1 MLNLT
6 KKFILLDEVGY
17 LDHTILKFNDK
28 MRKKEKRE
36 RSFKDNT
43 QNKHAT
49 LTTRSVK
56 DIQRYQKNKKKKK
69 TEYGIQIWRD
79 LDLQDGKNKIEENKY
94 KR

>member
-1 MLNLT
+1 
-6 KKFILLDEVGY
+6 
-17 LDHTILKFNDK
+17 

-79 LDLQDGKNKIEENKY
+79 LDLQDGKNKIEENKTTY
-94 KR
+94 DSKRVEFEKKKLQILQRRRK